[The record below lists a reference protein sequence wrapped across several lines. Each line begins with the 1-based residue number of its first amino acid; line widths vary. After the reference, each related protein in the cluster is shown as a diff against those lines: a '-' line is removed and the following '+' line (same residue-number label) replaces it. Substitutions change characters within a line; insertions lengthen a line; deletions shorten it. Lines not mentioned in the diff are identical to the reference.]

1 MDRKSVEANG
11 MLLLTAIIWGGGF
24 VAQRIGMRSMGPYMF
39 NGFRFGLGAITLLPF
54 QLKRNPDRLPDRRG
68 WKSVLGIGVIA
79 GLFLFFGATFQQ
91 LGLVYTTAGKAG
103 FVTGLYVILV
113 PLLGALWGDQAP
125 LQSWLGAILAV
136 VGLYFLSMKGDLSL
150 AVGDAYVLVGA
161 FFWAGHVQYIAN
173 FSSKVNPLRLSFMQS
188 VVTSA
193 VSFAVGLLVE
203 DTNSAMI
210 AGALGPIFYGGVIS
224 IGIAY
229 TLQIMAQ
236 QKARPTPAAIILS
249 LESVFAVLW
258 GWLFLGETLS
268 GRGLL
273 GSGLMLSGMV
283 LAQLNSSK
291 KKKDQEWKLYP

>member
-1 MDRKSVEANG
+1 

-39 NGFRFGLGAITLLPF
+39 NGFRFALGAITLLPF
-54 QLKRNPDRLPDRRG
+54 LLRRNPDRLPGRRN
-68 WKSVLGIGVIA
+68 WKSVFGIGVIA

-113 PLLGALWGDQAP
+113 PLLGALGGDRAP
-125 LQSWLGAILAV
+125 IQSWLGAILAV
-136 VGLYFLSMKGDLSL
+136 IGLYFLSMKGGLRL
-150 AVGDAYVLVGA
+150 AVGDAYVFVGA

-173 FSSKVNPLRLSFMQS
+173 FTSEVDPLRLSFVQS

-193 VSFAVGLLVE
+193 VSFGVGLLVE

-229 TLQIMAQ
+229 TLQIIAQ

-258 GWLFLGETLS
+258 GWVFLGETLS

-273 GSGLMLSGMV
+273 GSGLMLCGMV
-283 LAQLNSSK
+283 LAQMNTSK

>member
-54 QLKRNPDRLPDRRG
+54 LLKRNPDRLPDRRG

-113 PLLGALWGDQAP
+113 PLLGALWGDRAP
-125 LQSWLGAILAV
+125 LQSWIGAILAV
-136 VGLYFLSMKGDLSL
+136 IGLYFLSMKGDLRL

-173 FSSKVNPLRLSFMQS
+173 FSSKVNPLRLSFVQS

-203 DTNSAMI
+203 ETNSAMI

-236 QKARPTPAAIILS
+236 QKARPTPAALILS

-258 GWLFLGETLS
+258 GWIFLGETLS

>member
-1 MDRKSVEANG
+1 MERKNVKANG

-39 NGFRFGLGAITLLPF
+39 NGFRFALGAITLLPF
-54 QLKRNPDRLPDRRG
+54 LLRRNPDRLTGRRN
-68 WKSVLGIGVIA
+68 WKSIFGIGVIA

-113 PLLGALWGDQAP
+113 PLLGALWGDRAP

-136 VGLYFLSMKGDLSL
+136 IGLYFLSMKGDLRI
-150 AVGDAYVLVGA
+150 AVGDAYVFVGA

-173 FSSKVNPLRLSFMQS
+173 YTSEVDPLRLSFVQS
-188 VVTSA
+188 LVTSG

-258 GWLFLGETLS
+258 GWVFLGETLS

-273 GSGLMLSGMV
+273 GSGLMLCGMV
-283 LAQLNSSK
+283 LAQINSS
-291 KKKDQEWKLYP
+291 ET